1 MINLFL
7 ICVMTFNNYTFQQFF
22 SPVLKDPNLQL
33 VNFEE
38 DQKRPTKS
46 YFKFDPEDIKQWKK
60 KAEQQKKKNL
70 PQHMEFPHQWSPR
83 KFQYKK
89 NHKKY
94 RTFNLDY
101 HDDKIV

>member
-22 SPVLKDPNLQL
+22 SPVLKYPNLQL

-46 YFKFDPEDIKQWKK
+46 YFKLDPEYI
-60 KAEQQKKKNL
+60 QQ
-70 PQHMEFPHQWSPR
+70 
-83 KFQYKK
+83 
-89 NHKKY
+89 
-94 RTFNLDY
+94 
-101 HDDKIV
+101 